1 MKVNLDKCVKADNR
15 KYFAKNYQYYLMLLI
30 PLLYYAVFKY
40 APLYGIVIAFKDY
53 SVFSTI
59 WEAPWVGLE
68 VFREI
73 FNMKD
78 FIYALRNTLMLSFL
92 SILVCFPGPIILAIM
107 LNEVREKWLKKS
119 IQSIVYLPHFLS
131 WVIIGGIATQLL
143 SENGAVNV
151 FISSIGISKVP
162 FLTNDIWWII
172 SYLFVNVW
180 HSIGWGAIVYL
191 AAITGISSDLYEAAS
206 IDGCNKM
213 KQILYVTIP
222 GIRPTIVIMFIL
234 NIGNVLTIGFEQIDS
249 LSNPL
254 VMKYADVIS
263 MFVYRVGLNNGDFST
278 ATAVGLFNSVVSFML
293 VTLTNG
299 ISKKLTESSLW

>member
-1 MKVNLDKCVKADNR
+1 M
-15 KYFAKNYQYYLMLLI
+15 I
-30 PLLYYAVFKY
+30 
-40 APLYGIVIAFKDY
+40 
-53 SVFSTI
+53 
-59 WEAPWVGLE
+59 
-68 VFREI
+68 
-73 FNMKD
+73 
-78 FIYALRNTLMLSFL
+78 
-92 SILVCFPGPIILAIM
+92 
-107 LNEVREKWLKKS
+107 NEVRQKWLKKT

-143 SENGAVNV
+143 SKNGAVNY
-151 FISSIGISKVP
+151 FISTIGFEKIP
-162 FLTNDIWWII
+162 FLTNEVWWII

-222 GIRPTIVIMFIL
+222 GMRPTIVIMFIL

-293 VTLTNG
+293 VTLTNS